1 MSLQSPAVNE
11 NAALNV
17 AILER
22 GQFYFP
28 AGMHYGNPD
37 GGVNCDRCRRT
48 GLKACIGFDR
58 FDYCL
63 PCVETVAV
71 VAAMPADL
79 EIRLPRITRSVFD
92 RTEHVTTAMSQDMY
106 RTLMVQDMF
115 DRAPQTRMMQN
126 MFRREPS
133 AQ

>member
-1 MSLQSPAVNE
+1 MSLSSPAVSE
-11 NAALNV
+11 NAALNA

-48 GLKACIGFDR
+48 ALKACIGFDR
-58 FDYCL
+58 YDYCL
-63 PCVETVAV
+63 PCVEA
-71 VAAMPADL
+71 VAAVAPRPADL

-92 RTEHVTTAMSQDMY
+92 RTEHVITAMSQDMY

-133 AQ
+133 AH

>member
-1 MSLQSPAVNE
+1 MSLTSPAVQD
-11 NAALNV
+11 NAALNA

-48 GLKACIGFDR
+48 GLKACVGFDR

-63 PCVETVAV
+63 PCVEA
-71 VAAMPADL
+71 VAAVAARPADMSVAAP
-79 EIRLPRITRSVFD
+79 RVPRNLPGEGPRWED
-92 RTEHVTTAMSQDMY
+92 RY

-115 DRAPQTRMMQN
+115 EPPQTRMMQN
-126 MFRREPS
+126 MFRRGDGG
-133 AQ
+133 Q